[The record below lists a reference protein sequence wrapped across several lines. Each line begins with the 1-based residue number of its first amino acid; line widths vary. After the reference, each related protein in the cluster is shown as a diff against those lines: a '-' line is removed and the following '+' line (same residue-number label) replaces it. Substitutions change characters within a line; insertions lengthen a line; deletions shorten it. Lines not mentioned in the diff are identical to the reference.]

1 MSFALERWG
10 DKAIVVNMRTGHHMT
25 KDPISLQRA
34 EPNLKRANNMEKK
47 KGKAQ
52 SDTEF
57 IEKMAKEHFT
67 VEPEAPKAKKTAGK
81 KPDAYTVS
89 HQIIDELRD
98 IVEKVLTGVPED
110 EKDQYIDDN
119 FNELVDE
126 LGGGYGDFDDVID
139 ELVRRLNY
147 GPKTI
152 IPGMK
157 YLREDGYTMFDKYI
171 ETFGPDY

>member
-67 VEPEAPKAKKTAGK
+67 VEPEAPKSQEKKYLYKGNMKYFT
-81 KPDAYTVS
+81 Y
-89 HQIIDELRD
+89 DELMKYKEELRETNDRYGWEDKDLYKAYYDVWDLTED
-98 IVEKVLTGVPED
+98 IYSGRYNPDPV
-110 EKDQYIDDN
+110 
-119 FNELVDE
+119 
-126 LGGGYGDFDDVID
+126 
-139 ELVRRLNY
+139 VRRLLE
-147 GPKTI
+147 KSSH
-152 IPGMK
+152 
-157 YLREDGYTMFDKYI
+157 D
-171 ETFGPDY
+171 